1 VSDSEFAIDVRHL
14 STAFQLG
21 AVQAIAVNDVS
32 LTVRPGETVSLVGE
46 SGCGKSVFAHS
57 LLRLVKPPGK
67 ILGGEVWVGGR
78 DLMQLPEPELRQ
90 VRGRDVSIIFQEP
103 ATSLNPVKRVGQ
115 QVAETMLWHRTAEPD
130 AIARRVV
137 ELFRLVGIPAP
148 EQRAQNY
155 PHELSGGMQ
164 QRVMIA
170 MALACNPKLLI
181 ADEPTTALD
190 VTIQAQVLD
199 LLDELKRRLGMGVLL
214 ITHDLGVVAQWSDRV
229 AVIYAGRKI
238 EQGPTR
244 EVLDH
249 PLHPYTRAL
258 LAARPDVADIDAPLR
273 EIPGNIPSITA
284 IPPGCAFADRC
295 AVAEAG
301 CRAAVPPLLE
311 LAPGHWA
318 ACFVAQRGRERH
330 ATERAP

>member
-1 VSDSEFAIDVRHL
+1 VSDSEFALDARHL
-14 STAFQLG
+14 TTAFELG
-21 AVQAIAVNDVS
+21 AAQAIAVNGVS
-32 LTVRPGETVSLVGE
+32 MTVRPGETVSLVGE

-57 LLRLVKPPGK
+57 LLRLIKPPGR

-78 DLMQLPEPELRQ
+78 DLLRLREPELRQ

-115 QVAETMLWHRTAEPD
+115 QVAETMLWHQTIEPA
-130 AIARRVV
+130 AIGKRVV
-137 ELFRLVGIPAP
+137 DLFRLVGIPAP
-148 EQRAQNY
+148 ELRADNY

-199 LLDELKRRLGMGVLL
+199 LLDDLKRRLGMGVLL

-238 EQGPTR
+238 EEGPTR
-244 EVLDH
+244 AVLDQ

-258 LAARPDVADIDAPLR
+258 LAARPDVADIEAPLR
-273 EIPGNIPSITA
+273 EIPGSIPAITA
-284 IPPGCAFADRC
+284 IPPGCAFAERC
-295 AVAEAG
+295 TVAEPG
-301 CRAAVPPLLE
+301 CRDAVPPLVE
-311 LAPGHWA
+311 LLPGHWA
-318 ACFVAQRGRERH
+318 ACFVAQRGRG
-330 ATERAP
+330 AAP